1 MLIFP
6 QRPFPFIVSR
16 HLLVDLGKVR
26 LASFNTYTEGHF
38 CIEFHALGK
47 SGEVFPCPSYDKSDT
62 PLILYPV
69 NCQRLST
76 LVQC

>member
-6 QRPFPFIVSR
+6 QRPFPFSVNR
-16 HLLVDLGKVR
+16 HLLADLRKVR
-26 LASFNTYTEGHF
+26 LATFNTYAKGHVGV
-38 CIEFHALGK
+38 EFHALGK
-47 SGEVFPCPSYDKSDT
+47 SGEIFPYSSYEKSDT

-69 NCQRLST
+69 NCQMLST